1 KNISKNVL
9 ATTLLISA
17 LSTCHLSWGYDVA
30 LRNDVPG
37 DVAEKVVVTVHN
49 ASAFCKNIKKEL
61 APEGTYKEGNGA
73 CNVTKVT
80 AELRNVSLIP
90 MLDNQTQQ
98 SGGFNNFQQETGGFN
113 NFEQQPYLNSLQNQT
128 RTNNQNQQ
136 SASGNRQ
143 GQVKNIVMAIEYKGP
158 RTGTSTDTYVVK
170 EKQDSNGNPIPLFN
184 KNNKGELVNLNGM
197 VIREQTNSPITEKDG
212 LFFIGD
218 KDITSQISAAIKQQM
233 VATRTFEVIRE

>member
-1 KNISKNVL
+1 MKIQKNISKNVL
-9 ATTLLISA
+9 ATALLISA

-61 APEGTYKEGNGA
+61 EAEGTYKEGNGA

-98 SGGFNNFQQETGGFN
+98 SGGFNNFQQVQDGFDN
-113 NFEQQPYLNSLQNQT
+113 YEQQSYSNSKSLQNQ
-128 RTNNQNQQ
+128 
-136 SASGNRQ
+136 
-143 GQVKNIVMAIEYKGP
+143 
-158 RTGTSTDTYVVK
+158 
-170 EKQDSNGNPIPLFN
+170 
-184 KNNKGELVNLNGM
+184 
-197 VIREQTNSPITEKDG
+197 QTF
-212 LFFIGD
+212 LW
-218 KDITSQISAAIKQQM
+218 
-233 VATRTFEVIRE
+233 